1 MHDALFAGVI
11 LPLAEMVV
19 AEPLSGA
26 IGGGGDDAAALASG
40 DNLDA
45 KMVDGHAL
53 LRVKIVHCKILPG
66 RHARNKYLLSKNSHP
81 LPQQR
86 REATYKR
93 AFRSFSA
100 FLSASLPSIFIVNI
114 PLWHPRNLLPP
125 SNSGLPRS
133 VAFPSAPSLG
143 AVPALCGHG
152 AAGSAAPTVL
162 AMEGKRNTGK
172 KLVGT
177 RWHKNCTGLSA
188 SHRPALMVKR
198 G

>member
-1 MHDALFAGVI
+1 MHDALFARVI

-66 RHARNKYLLSKNSHP
+66 RHARNKYLLSKNSYH
-81 LPQQR
+81 LPQKR

-93 AFRSFSA
+93 AHFA
-100 FLSASLPSIFIVNI
+100 LFLPFFLP
-114 PLWHPRNLLPP
+114 LPP
-125 SNSGLPRS
+125 QFLLSTFPSGIPGTCSRHPIPACPGRGLPLCPEPWRRARL
-133 VAFPSAPSLG
+133 VRARRRRFRG
-143 AVPALCGHG
+143 ADSDGDG
-152 AAGSAAPTVL
+152 RQKNMG
-162 AMEGKRNTGK
+162 GKYF
-172 KLVGT
+172 
-177 RWHKNCTGLSA
+177 
-188 SHRPALMVKR
+188 
-198 G
+198 